1 MVSLLAMLPFLTYL
15 LHSSQ
20 VSFTTSAQPF
30 NVQVKARYYEV
41 FSTRSYA
48 QKSSDNCATPL
59 LPHTAAAELALLA
72 HVAERNMKAKS
83 DKAID
88 PIVNNVD
95 EGVAL
100 KAVDS
105 EENVTKE
112 QLDKKQM
119 TEDEVEN
126 RREEKMSDAKENS
139 GVKATTEE
147 REMKKDA
154 GKHEE
159 KLSGEKI
166 SHTNGKLAA
175 KTLEKEEEKQ
185 KEENKG
191 NQKEEK
197 TTGSEKYSQVR
208 DEKTIFEKVESVSR
222 PFIVSQDTNQRITST
237 LSKLDTHFKE
247 CKAGKESKQSRR
259 PRSSQQSSKAV
270 HKRDLGSQNRRRSS
284 KPINQNDLICALRV
298 MREVKKTQ
306 MLENILDENETEIVR
321 HFFETEMSS
330 PSHRVMRLLHKAFDK
345 CWEKIM
351 DDCDQYH
358 FSRDILVLLSEKQK
372 AKEYFFDVMLV
383 YPEFIPV
390 SWAGPHIVEIS
401 EPLPY
406 PAGYS
411 QSEEERR
418 EHPQRKSTKRKSIHE
433 ESND

>member
-1 MVSLLAMLPFLTYL
+1 MNSKIHLYFSLHFM
-15 LHSSQ
+15 
-20 VSFTTSAQPF
+20 
-30 NVQVKARYYEV
+30 
-41 FSTRSYA
+41 
-48 QKSSDNCATPL
+48 
-59 LPHTAAAELALLA
+59 
-72 HVAERNMKAKS
+72 MS
-83 DKAID
+83 DKNRKKSNIGA
-88 PIVNNVD
+88 
-95 EGVAL
+95 
-100 KAVDS
+100 
-105 EENVTKE
+105 
-112 QLDKKQM
+112 QL
-119 TEDEVEN
+119 N
-126 RREEKMSDAKENS
+126 R
-139 GVKATTEE
+139 
-147 REMKKDA
+147 KKDLIRA
-154 GKHEE
+154 
-159 KLSGEKI
+159 LFRA
-166 SHTNGKLAA
+166 SHDGSPSERSLGHNAEQASCA
-175 KTLEKEEEKQ
+175 KT
-185 KEENKG
+185 N
-191 NQKEEK
+191 
-197 TTGSEKYSQVR
+197 R
-208 DEKTIFEKVESVSR
+208 PCPDEKTIFEKVESVSR

-351 DDCDQYH
+351 DDCDQFH

-418 EHPQRKSTKRKSIHE
+418 EHPQRKSTRRKSIHGGVQHSHPE
-433 ESND
+433 KERTMTRRSQRASMREIANENKQRHTKSSERTRSGSRTSTTQTSPPSRQPVSKRRGSKKGTMRGKEKARKSIVSEGSHEDNREK